1 MIIIKVGS
9 DYVLNQF
16 KRKKTTLRKKISNS
30 IMALLIFIFLLA
42 GLGIYSAMHSITKK
56 ITEIVIPS
64 MVSRINDELKE
75 VQLDVGQSIKD
86 NKEIMKKVHE
96 NIDMILN
103 DTEGFIKGIY
113 ILEKNDN
120 NKWVYCFNRPENN
133 NIGQLYNPDKYER
146 YFNDAIKGDEIVVS
160 KNTNNLRNI
169 SQSMR
174 VYVPLSTGNGKLIIG
189 VDLEFDMI
197 IKIELIL
204 LGVGILFMIIS
215 LSVIR
220 LLVNRITKRQTA
232 SIDIIL
238 EKMKDMSNLE
248 GDLTKRIEIESNDE
262 MGTLADYINGMLDS
276 LQDMLLKVNKT
287 CIKVDEVCAT
297 LHDISHMA
305 SDEFIEMDIAVK
317 GISKRIS
324 VQNNSLIEASEKL
337 NGINGAVLQIA
348 NNSQLVAVEGNKAF
362 DEADQGDKTMDELK
376 EYSKTITEVVTN
388 THKLFKELTV
398 KSQEVNMIAD
408 TIAAISAQTN
418 LLALN
423 ASIEA
428 ARAGEQGRGFA
439 VVAEEVRKLAEESN
453 KSVGEIFLVVQE
465 IQNGIKETGNAMN
478 EVSIKTEKEYE
489 LVSELDEKF
498 SKIYE
503 ATGIVS
509 REIEEVSSA
518 TEEMSAGSEII
529 TNEINNIVK
538 ASEENSASTEEM
550 AASIDNNTNNIKKLE
565 ELIEDLNG
573 ISSELIGKINNL
585 KLK

>member
-1 MIIIKVGS
+1 MINGS
-9 DYVLNQF
+9 

-42 GLGIYSAMHSITKK
+42 GVGLYSGMHSMTKK

-86 NKEIMKKVHE
+86 NKEIMKKVNE
-96 NIDMILN
+96 NIDMILG
-103 DTEGFIKGIY
+103 DTKGFISGIY
-113 ILEKNDN
+113 ILEKSENDQ
-120 NKWVYCFNRPENN
+120 WVYCFNKSENDN
-133 NIGQLYNPDKYER
+133 NKSDNDNIGQNYNPGKYEK
-146 YFNDAIKGDEIVVS
+146 YFNKAIEGEEIVVS
-160 KNTNNLRNI
+160 NNSNNLREI

-174 VYVPLSTGNGKLIIG
+174 VYVPLLTGNGKLIIG
-189 VDLEFDMI
+189 VDLEFDLL
-197 IKIELIL
+197 IKIELII
-204 LGVGILFMIIS
+204 LGIGIIFMIVS
-215 LSVIR
+215 LLVIR
-220 LLVNRITKRQTA
+220 FLINRITKRQTA
-232 SIDIIL
+232 SIDIIV

-248 GDLTKRIEIESNDE
+248 GDLTKRLEIESNDE
-262 MGTLADYINGMLDS
+262 MGTLAEYINEMLDS

-287 CIKVDEVCAT
+287 VVKVDEVCVT

-305 SDEFIEMDIAVK
+305 TDEFVEMDEAVK
-317 GISKRIS
+317 GISERIS
-324 VQNNSLIEASEKL
+324 FQNNSLIEASEKL

-362 DEADQGDKTMDELK
+362 EEAEQGDKTMDELK
-376 EYSKTITEVVTN
+376 EYSNKITEVVTN
-388 THKLFKELTV
+388 THNLFNQLTV
-398 KSQEVNMIAD
+398 KSQEINMIAD
-408 TIAAISAQTN
+408 TISAIASQTN

-453 KSVGEIFLVVQE
+453 KSVEEIFLVVQE

-478 EVSIKTEKEYE
+478 EVSVRTEKEFE

-503 ATGIVS
+503 ATSIVS
-509 REIEEVSSA
+509 REIEEVSSS

-550 AASIDNNTNNIKKLE
+550 SASIDNNTNNMLKLE

>member
-1 MIIIKVGS
+1 M
-9 DYVLNQF
+9 LNQF